1 MWSMAKDIGYEP
13 KTTYWEDFTF
23 AEPYGQDAIK
33 DMALAA
39 FKECKDNYIWLTELI
54 MVLNHKSWYW
64 HKKDEELMEL
74 YADLYYE
81 YDEKAINYLDKNYGE
96 EEQCYFFRTLD

>member
-39 FKECKDNYIWLTELI
+39 FKECKDNYILRRFDCCDFLCNI
-54 MVLNHKSWYW
+54 CNDGFPPRKRKS
-64 HKKDEELMEL
+64 HLQRRN
-74 YADLYYE
+74 AV
-81 YDEKAINYLDKNYGE
+81 
-96 EEQCYFFRTLD
+96 F